1 MLIKSKLELESALQ
15 FTVKTCLFG
24 VLLAMAMCLG
34 VSTADGTESD
44 TPTLVNYPHAGLS
57 MALPEGYVRQIAAD
71 PAIVMRSGKMVGRN
85 PAQAV
90 TLSAFCVAPK
100 TTVAGFADFSQ
111 KAIESELS
119 VRKFQALKNV
129 PIKVAGLAGVAR
141 LLKYTYDGIPTT
153 AARVFF
159 IRKLKDD
166 ETHLCYVL
174 TVEVGEK
181 YVSTLL
187 PTLGKIIKTVKLT
200 DVQAPESLPT
210 RLSDRKLS
218 DYRGGFSVKLP
229 EDWHG
234 SAVKGGVSMGQKNYL
249 MNGASSPQIAI
260 LSTKTKPDASPEA
273 FATKAVSRYLAAS
286 TQPESGVEVI
296 SKGTAKVGD
305 QDAYQYI
312 LKLTYKVPAAKGDKS
327 TKPPTVGKIEAVRVV
342 CRRDESG
349 KSVQAYL
356 FTLSCLASEVK
367 LVTPWLDSIGKGFE
381 YLPLKAPSKA
391 ASKPKTTEN
400 NG

>member
-1 MLIKSKLELESALQ
+1 MTL
-15 FTVKTCLFG
+15 KTCPLG
-24 VLLAMAMCLG
+24 VLLALVMCLG
-34 VSTADGTESD
+34 VSTADGAEDD
-44 TPTLVNYPHAGLS
+44 TPNLVNYPHAGLS
-57 MALPEGYVRQIAAD
+57 MALPEGYVRQVAAD
-71 PAIVMRSGKMVGRN
+71 PAIVMRSGKMIGRH

-90 TLSAFCVAPK
+90 TLSAFCVASK

-111 KAIESELS
+111 KALESELS

-129 PIKVAGLAGVAR
+129 PIKVAGLAGAAR
-141 LLKYTYDGIPTT
+141 LWKYTYDGIPTT

-174 TVEVGEK
+174 TIEVGEK
-181 YVSTLL
+181 FVKTLL
-187 PTLGKIIKTVKLT
+187 PTLGQIIKTIKLT

-229 EDWHG
+229 EDWYG

-273 FATKAVSRYLAAS
+273 FATQAVSRYLTAS
-286 TQPESGVEVI
+286 TQPSSGVEVV
-296 SKGTAKVGD
+296 SKGAVKVGD

-312 LKLTYKVPAAKGDKS
+312 LKLTYKVSADKGEKTAKPAK
-327 TKPPTVGKIEAVRVV
+327 VGKIEAVRVV
-342 CRRDESG
+342 CRRDDSG
-349 KSVQAYL
+349 KSVRAYL
-356 FTLSCLASEVK
+356 LTLSCLESEVK
-367 LVTPWLDSIGKGFE
+367 LVTPWLDAIGKGVE
-381 YLPLKAPSKA
+381 YLPLKGI
-391 ASKPKTTEN
+391 KTEPRPQPEKK
-400 NG
+400 